1 MPQTPARA
9 EIVAQSFGLRFVPL
23 LATLAL
29 TCASAALTPTAAQE
43 FPSGTIRII
52 LPYAAGGPLD
62 IAARILAEGFQA
74 ELGRTFIVENR
85 PGAGGSIGTAA
96 VASAKPDGSMLIA
109 VGETIL
115 TVNPHVYAKLPFDPD
130 ALAPISL
137 MGSYDLVLGV
147 NPRVPA
153 NTLAELIE
161 YSQTNPLNF
170 SSGGLGAP
178 GQLAFEYLKL
188 KTRVKGQHVAYRGG
202 APAAAALVAGDV
214 EAAFISSSAMMPFV
228 SSGKVR
234 ALATSG
240 AARLDVLPNVPT
252 VAESGVPD
260 FEARLHYF
268 LMAPAE
274 TPRVLVDRLNEQVR
288 RIYAESKTKDL
299 LVPIGLEPT
308 VSTPE
313 AARELIK
320 RQSERWEPVVRA
332 AGIKVE

>member
-1 MPQTPARA
+1 
-9 EIVAQSFGLRFVPL
+9 
-23 LATLAL
+23 
-29 TCASAALTPTAAQE
+29 
-43 FPSGTIRII
+43 
-52 LPYAAGGPLD
+52 
-62 IAARILAEGFQA
+62 
-74 ELGRTFIVENR
+74 
-85 PGAGGSIGTAA
+85 
-96 VASAKPDGSMLIA
+96 MLIA

-252 VAESGVPD
+252 VAEFGVPD

-268 LMAPAE
+268 LDGAGRDPAGPCRPAQRAGPAHLCRE
-274 TPRVLVDRLNEQVR
+274 QDQGPVGADRPGANRQH
-288 RIYAESKTKDL
+288 
-299 LVPIGLEPT
+299 
-308 VSTPE
+308 
-313 AARELIK
+313 ARGRARTHQ